1 VRHRARRGEWAF
13 ELTGGALCLDY
24 TNTLA
29 DRPRRH
35 REHLESYA
43 DLLSW
48 ARQAGALES
57 GEVRRLR
64 DAAAGRP
71 ADVEAAFARAMEVR
85 ECLFRLFAT
94 TARGGE
100 PKRRDLVAI
109 NSNLG
114 ETLTRL
120 RLRRSGGGLAWGWSS
135 DAENLLP
142 MLWPVVRSAAD
153 LLTSEERTL
162 VRECASERCSW
173 LFVDRSRTLR
183 RRWCDM
189 RTCGNRSKA
198 RRHYQKKKAD
208 KACSTSRRSS
218 SR

>member
-1 VRHRARRGEWAF
+1 M
-13 ELTGGALCLDY
+13 CLDF

-35 REHLESYA
+35 GEHLDSYA

-48 ARQAGALES
+48 ARQAGALEL

-64 DAAAGRP
+64 GAATRRP
-71 ADVEAAFARAMEVR
+71 ADAEAAFARAIEVR
-85 ECLFRLFAT
+85 ECLYRLFAAA
-94 TARGGE
+94 ARGGE
-100 PKRRDLVAI
+100 PNRKDLVAL
-109 NSNLG
+109 NRNLG

-120 RLRRSGGGLAWGWSS
+120 RLRRSGGGLAWDWAS
-135 DAENLLP
+135 DDESLLR

-153 LLTSEERTL
+153 LLTSEKQAL

-198 RRHYQKKKAD
+198 RRHYQKQKAE
-208 KACSTSRRSS
+208 KACSTSQRSS